1 MKNAQNTLNVFLL
14 QHLLQVGV
22 GLRESAELAEV
33 DAAVFVRVHTHH
45 N

>member
-1 MKNAQNTLNVFLL
+1 MKNTQNTLEVFRL

-22 GLRESAELAEV
+22 GLRESAELAKV
-33 DAAVFVRVHTHH
+33 DAAVFVRVHKLH